1 MLLRLHEGHKILV
14 CNNGT
19 TGPTKSENEE
29 QSQLFRKLH
38 YGVDIIPAVNLPM
51 PEIVSDKKVQRS

>member
-1 MLLRLHEGHKILV
+1 M

-38 YGVDIIPAVNLPM
+38 YGVDVIPAVNLPM

>member
-1 MLLRLHEGHKILV
+1 MNGMYVMV

-19 TGPTKSENEE
+19 PGPTKSENEE

-38 YGVDIIPAVNLPM
+38 YGVDIIPAVNPPM